1 MSSQKKTKKS
11 SDFTEE
17 EKAAMKER
25 AKELKKETHRSAKK
39 EKQREE
45 GESDIMEKLAEMSET
60 DRTMATR
67 LHELLMETAPEL
79 MPRTWY
85 GMPAYA
91 NEDGKVVC
99 FFQAG
104 EKFKTRYSSF
114 GFSDSANLDEGDMWP
129 VSYALKKLTPAVE
142 ARVVDLVKEALS

>member
-1 MSSQKKTKKS
+1 MSSQKNTKNS
-11 SDFTEE
+11 SGFTEE

-25 AKELKKETHRSAKK
+25 AKELKKEARRSAKK

-45 GESDIMEKLAEMSET
+45 GESDIMEKVAEMSET
-60 DRTMATR
+60 DRKMVTR
-67 LHELLMETAPEL
+67 LHELITETAPEL

-99 FFQAG
+99 FFQAA

-114 GFSDSANLDEGDMWP
+114 GFSDSANLDVGDMWP
-129 VSYALKKLTPAVE
+129 VSYALKQLTPAVE
-142 ARVVDLVKEALS
+142 ARVVDLVKKALS

>member
-1 MSSQKKTKKS
+1 MSSQKNTKNS
-11 SDFTEE
+11 SGFTEE
-17 EKAAMKER
+17 EKAAMQER
-25 AKELKKETHRSAKK
+25 SKELEKEARRSAKK
-39 EKQREE
+39 EKQRED
-45 GESDIMEKLAEMSET
+45 GESDIMEKVAEMSET

-67 LHELLMETAPEL
+67 LHELITEAAPEL

-129 VSYALKKLTPAVE
+129 VSYALKQLTPAVE

>member
-11 SDFTEE
+11 SGFTEE

-25 AKELKKETHRSAKK
+25 AKELKKETRRSAKK